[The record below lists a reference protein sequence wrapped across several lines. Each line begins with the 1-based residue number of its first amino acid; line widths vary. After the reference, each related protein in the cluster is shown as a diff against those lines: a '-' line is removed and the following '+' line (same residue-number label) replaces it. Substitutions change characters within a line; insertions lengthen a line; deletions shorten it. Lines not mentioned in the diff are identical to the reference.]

1 MEGSPQSCRCTPTGP
16 AGPRQPVTTLR
27 QHSEPTGTARAA
39 SHRASQ
45 PHGLPPRSLR
55 KPSQVSRKPPANV
68 LPSNIPPQATQ
79 NTDPPNST
87 TDRLNARVLGK
98 VKFDRM
104 GDPDQRAHVT
114 QKPNAAPAAGQ
125 KSDGPPPTK
134 AGTSPPPAL
143 GWQPRLTPSAQ
154 ARQTGRW
161 GARTQPLIPS
171 PRWVALGIVLSNL
184 CIP

>member
-87 TDRLNARVLGK
+87 TGQLNARVLGK

-114 QKPNAAPAAGQ
+114 QKPNAASAASP
-125 KSDGPPPTK
+125 KAEGPEPLK
-134 AGTSPPPAL
+134 AGGSPPPAL

-184 CIP
+184 YIP